1 MHVYS
6 VNFFYRDASFM
17 TPSQVFLCF
26 QSSGL
31 NTDISSKLQFYEN
44 SINYDQEIQ
53 QARNFIWY
61 VIHYW
66 YQKAGNLIRFKT
78 AIKHKQHAID

>member
-53 QARNFIWY
+53 QARNFIMVRY
-61 VIHYW
+61 ILLVSKSR
-66 YQKAGNLIRFKT
+66 QLNKVQNCNKT
-78 AIKHKQHAID
+78 